1 MKIIAIALVF
11 FSLSVCASPYRI
23 IVIPHGEEPPNEKVN
38 ETVCVHSGPAFVQGL
53 SATGER
59 RASYLVGYF
68 LGLPGKQDPLF
79 PDMVSKDPKVEPVHP
94 ITFIGA
100 YSTGSAGKT
109 FSSVETIAPLASVID
124 VGDAP
129 IDVYDYAP
137 VTVKQYSPDKKADLK
152 QDVEE
157 QEHTVVLCWESND
170 IPRLIPAL
178 EPRITSDPT
187 FQKTFPNG
195 HFPSDYPY
203 NLTFVVT
210 YDGASPSF
218 NVYQQEQHP

>member
-23 IVIPHGEEPPNEKVN
+23 IVIRHGEEPANNKANEV
-38 ETVCVHSGPAFVQGL
+38 VRAHSGPAFVQGL
-53 SATGER
+53 SATGQR
-59 RASYLVGYF
+59 RAAYLVGYF

-79 PDMVSKDPKVEPVHP
+79 PDMVSKGPKVKPIHP

-100 YSTGSAGKT
+100 YSTEDSRGT
-109 FSSVETIAPLASVID
+109 FRPVETIAPLASVINVD
-124 VGDAP
+124 KAP

-137 VTVKQYSPDKKADLK
+137 ATVKQYSADQKSELK
-152 QDVEE
+152 QVVDQ

-170 IPRLIPAL
+170 IPHLIPAL

-187 FQKTFPNG
+187 FQKTFQNG
-195 HFPSDYPY
+195 RFPSDYPY
-203 NLTFVVT
+203 NLTFVIT
-210 YDGASPSF
+210 YDGGSPSF
-218 NVYQQEQHP
+218 SVYQQERHP